1 MSVPTGGNR
10 SCVVK
15 KPRKQK
21 MHARRKCGAHAHH
34 ELRISFEKLAWAEH
48 LDRDPINFV
57 SHIETGIACVAED
70 REEGP
75 IVGEISA
82 ALVEVD
88 RALRMNQSL
97 YDVFD
102 SYSHTWQFYEA
113 LTSEHDNLIDALEHY
128 TEGLALKHDVL
139 LLTTI
144 QIEPPHRGKRLGLF
158 ATASLIEQFREHCG
172 LVMCQ
177 PYPMQFGPMFEEEKW
192 RRRYGGGLGLKDQ
205 PAAFTKVQNYW
216 RELGFR
222 EIGKTGFM
230 FMSPD
235 DLDEAGIID
244 EMTRR

>member
-1 MSVPTGGNR
+1 
-10 SCVVK
+10 VK
-15 KPRKQK
+15 NPSKQR
-21 MHARRKCGAHAHH
+21 ARVSRKCGEHAHH
-34 ELRISFEKLAWAEH
+34 ELRISFKKLAWAEH
-48 LDRDPINFV
+48 LDNDPMDFIT
-57 SHIETGIACVAED
+57 HIETAITCVAED

-97 YDVFD
+97 YDIFD

-113 LTSEHDNLIDALEHY
+113 LTGEHDNLTNALEHY
-128 TEGLALKHDVL
+128 TDGLALKHDL
-139 LLTTI
+139 LLLDTI
-144 QIEPPHRGKRLGLF
+144 QIEPSHRGNRLGLF

-177 PYPMQFGPMFEEEKW
+177 PYPMQFGPMFEEKKW
-192 RRRYGGGLGLKDQ
+192 RRRYGAGLDLKDE
-205 PAAFTKVQNYW
+205 AAALTKVQDYW

-230 FMSPD
+230 LMSPD

-244 EMTRR
+244 EMTR